1 MSKSPKSPY
10 FINKTPKMPS
20 LKEINQSKAKD
31 VCCSDCV
38 SFWDRVQALE
48 PYFLEEAKQKQLEE
62 KEFDTLQKKLSKEH
76 QDDPITIR
84 DRTKT
89 KCRCGHNY
97 LAHNET
103 GHGWRNTHHSSCNTC
118 GCDNFVDHILNR
130 KTRKKPVYQ
139 LQNKIRKGILA
150 LFNDPNYCL
159 SDPEYS
165 SNSTNQHQFSA
176 KYYPSGRK
184 VKVPQYCIHCRRYLA
199 DLRHEI
205 GLGYNKKR
213 GRSFQYYPSE
223 YNFFSHEIRDE
234 MKTDWEHFS

>member
-1 MSKSPKSPY
+1 MSPPKSPY
-10 FINKTPKMPS
+10 FIKKRPKNPS
-20 LKEINQSKAKD
+20 LKEINQSKSKD

-38 SFWDRVQALE
+38 AFWDKVQAQE
-48 PYFLEEAKQKQLEE
+48 PYFQEEAKQKQLEE

-76 QDDPITIR
+76 QDDPISIR

-97 LAHNET
+97 LAHNKK
-103 GHGWRNTHHSSCNTC
+103 GHGWRNTHHSACNTC
-118 GCDNFVDHILNR
+118 GCDNFVDHTLNR

-150 LFNDPNYCL
+150 LFNDPAYCL

-184 VKVPQYCIHCRRYLA
+184 VKVPQYCNHCRRYLA
-199 DLRHEI
+199 DLRHEM
-205 GLGYNKKR
+205 GFGYGKKR
-213 GRSFQYYPSE
+213 GRSCKYYLTE

-234 MKTDWEHFS
+234 ITTNWEHYS